1 MPADTL
7 PEAKILQDE
16 RLLTTKQAG
25 AASGFHPTH
34 FNSQIIAGKIP
45 ATKDEK
51 GRWQIKQSDLDK
63 YLASKTVKPRRQNQ
77 FTKTDD
83 DKPETSL
90 LTQLDEKTRKNQNL
104 IAELEASKRIIEDM
118 TRKHATKLDEANR
131 ALTDKENELGR
142 AKNRIEGLKEE
153 NRDLKLE
160 NAEHTE
166 FLRTTIKDLLSY
178 VTK

>member
-1 MPADTL
+1 MAVLEDKP
-7 PEAKILQDE
+7 QE

-63 YLASKTVKPRRQNQ
+63 YLASKSVKPRRQSQ
-77 FTKTDD
+77 VVKAEEGA
-83 DKPETSL
+83 PEKSL
-90 LTQLDEKTRKNQNL
+90 LTQLDEKDRKNKNL
-104 IAELEASKRIIEDM
+104 ISELEASKRIIEDL
-118 TRKHATKLDEANR
+118 TRKHSKQMEEQRR
-131 ALTDKENELGR
+131 ALSDSQNELGR

-153 NRDLKLE
+153 NREMKIEL
-160 NAEHTE
+160 AGHTDFMRE
-166 FLRTTIKDLLSY
+166 TIKDLLVY

>member
-1 MPADTL
+1 MTVLEDT
-7 PEAKILQDE
+7 PEE

-63 YLASKTVKPRRQNQ
+63 YLASKTVKPRRQKQ
-77 FTKTDD
+77 FMTTEENE
-83 DKPETSL
+83 PETSL
-90 LTQLDEKTRKNQNL
+90 LTQLDEKDRKVKNL
-104 IAELEASKRIIEDM
+104 VSELEASKRIIEEM
-118 TRKHATKLDEANR
+118 TRKHKTKMEEMTR
-131 ALTDKENELGR
+131 AVAEKENELGR

-160 NAEHTE
+160 NAEHTS
-166 FLRTTIKDLLSY
+166 FLRDTIKDLLVY